1 MKNLAIIL
9 TLVSGL
15 YLNGKAKA
23 EGVATDSTKPD
34 SSGMITCPLTFLE
47 NVSLEAG
54 AAADALLSNPSYS
67 APEKRQEENT
77 SKEFLMKLTSMNA
90 GKAAE
95 EIRADLED

>member
-23 EGVATDSTKPD
+23 EGVGTDSTKPD
-34 SSGMITCPLTFLE
+34 SNGMISCPLTLLE

-54 AAADALLSNPSYS
+54 AAAEALLSNPSYS
-67 APEKRQEENT
+67 APEKRQEDDT

-90 GKAAE
+90 AKAAE
-95 EIRADLED
+95 DIRVNLED